1 MPVDKERIARNIPE
15 IFGNINQTAYM
26 IRNFGFMC
34 GFTDIREDAEALS
47 DEMYRIAAQFKML
60 GKEYNEKF
68 LKDKSVT
75 DYFARIEGAK

>member
-1 MPVDKERIARNIPE
+1 
-15 IFGNINQTAYM
+15 
-26 IRNFGFMC
+26 MC